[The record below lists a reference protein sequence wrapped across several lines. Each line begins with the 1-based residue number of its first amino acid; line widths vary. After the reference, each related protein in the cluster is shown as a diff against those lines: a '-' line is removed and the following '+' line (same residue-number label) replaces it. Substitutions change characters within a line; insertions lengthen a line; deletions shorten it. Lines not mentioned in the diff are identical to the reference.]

1 MELSPFLLLL
11 LQQLLVLEILS
22 LMMCLRD
29 SLLTSP
35 TSLST
40 FCMIPLK
47 ILLEGG
53 CIIHSWRS
61 RNVVG
66 EGWWWGAEQVVVAEM
81 QGKWLREKQ
90 DSWDKAPWGAGE
102 EVGVESWGACGE
114 SVEPHGVQSDGVA
127 NQDIEQQGQEG
138 DPEISSL
145 SLLKVYTP
153 EVPEGDLAN
162 LGQGLVG
169 GDVGGESPEYAG
181 HTQIGKVQV
190 QREATGK
197 VQGKA
202 TGKVQGKS
210 TGKVQGK
217 EQCAKWTVLHYP
229 RLTLLC
235 WNSTYDRDKG
245 TKCLRQKRLV
255 TSPQWSQ
262 PQKSLSNQQTHGVE
276 SMKPGSRD
284 LRRRS
289 SWSTAFT
296 QSPQVQQAATCK
308 ALLRKGYQRK
318 V

>member
-1 MELSPFLLLL
+1 
-11 LQQLLVLEILS
+11 
-22 LMMCLRD
+22 
-29 SLLTSP
+29 
-35 TSLST
+35 
-40 FCMIPLK
+40 
-47 ILLEGG
+47 
-53 CIIHSWRS
+53 
-61 RNVVG
+61 
-66 EGWWWGAEQVVVAEM
+66 M
-81 QGKWLREKQ
+81 QGKWLREQQ

-114 SVEPHGVQSDGVA
+114 SIEPHGVQSDGVA

-138 DPEISSL
+138 DPELSSL

-169 GDVGGESPEYAG
+169 GNIGGESPEYTG
-181 HTQIGKVQV
+181 HAQIGKQHYVLFEGRESTGKVQV

-255 TSPQWSQ
+255 TSPQRSQ
-262 PQKSLSNQQTHGVE
+262 PQKSLSNQQTHRVE
-276 SMKPGSRD
+276 SVKP
-284 LRRRS
+284 
-289 SWSTAFT
+289 AFT

-308 ALLRKGYQRK
+308 ALLWKGYQRK

>member
-1 MELSPFLLLL
+1 M
-11 LQQLLVLEILS
+11 
-22 LMMCLRD
+22 
-29 SLLTSP
+29 
-35 TSLST
+35 
-40 FCMIPLK
+40 
-47 ILLEGG
+47 
-53 CIIHSWRS
+53 
-61 RNVVG
+61 
-66 EGWWWGAEQVVVAEM
+66 
-81 QGKWLREKQ
+81 
-90 DSWDKAPWGAGE
+90 GAGE

-145 SLLKVYTP
+145 YTHQKCLR
-153 EVPEGDLAN
+153 EIWQIWDRALWVATL
-162 LGQGLVG
+162 
-169 GDVGGESPEYAG
+169 GGESPEYAG
-181 HTQIGKVQV
+181 HAQIGEAALQCSLRGCGRGSPECDTEFRSDQNADNNDLHDGWESTKGITKESTGKVQV

-245 TKCLRQKRLV
+245 TKCPRQKRLV
-255 TSPQWSQ
+255 TSPQRSQ
-262 PQKSLSNQQTHGVE
+262 PQKSLSNQQTHRVE

-284 LRRRS
+284 LRRHL

-308 ALLRKGYQRK
+308 ALLRKGY
-318 V
+318 